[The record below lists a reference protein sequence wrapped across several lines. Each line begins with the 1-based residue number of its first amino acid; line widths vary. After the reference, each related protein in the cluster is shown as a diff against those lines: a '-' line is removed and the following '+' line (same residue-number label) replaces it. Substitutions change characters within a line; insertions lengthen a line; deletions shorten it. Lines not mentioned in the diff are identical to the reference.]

1 MKLLIV
7 DDDINLAKAIARVLS
22 QQKYLIDVAT
32 DGQAAWEYT
41 QSCLY
46 DLIVLDVRLP
56 SIDGISLCQKLR
68 QGGYV
73 NPILLLTACDSSSD
87 KVLGLDA
94 GADDY
99 VIKPFDWE
107 EFLARIRALLRRTGE
122 PSPAIL
128 VWGALRLDPNTCEV
142 SHGGEL
148 LSLRPR
154 EYKLLELFMRNSKR
168 VFSCGAILEH
178 LWSFEDPP
186 SEDVVRAHIKGL
198 RQKLKTVG
206 AEELI
211 ETVYGL
217 GYRLKPIAEKQP
229 AEVLATEGAIAETVG
244 HFETFDQLQQ
254 ALAEAWSDVR
264 PKMLERVAFLEQV
277 VDELKTGAISPHLR
291 QQAASEAHKM
301 VGTVG
306 SYGFR
311 FSSELSRQIEGLLRD
326 DRPIDSLRLSLL
338 ADKLAALSQDLTGV
352 ANIEPNSQATSLL
365 ASRDFQEANHAVRL
379 LAVDDDPHVLANLKT
394 VLEPWGIH
402 LTTLTDSQYFWEY
415 LENTNP
421 DLLLLDVVM
430 PKGNGL
436 MLCEQVR
443 NDPNWAGLPIVFLT
457 AYRDTETVQRVF
469 LAGADDLVCK
479 PVVAPE
485 LITRVISRIERQR
498 FWRHLAERDG
508 LTQLANRVKFTRNL
522 HQLMQKAASC
532 NQTIALVILSIQNLN
547 KINHQY
553 GYAAGD
559 TVLRQVS
566 DILSPIGCQGDL
578 LARWSGN
585 KFAIALYNKFSSH
598 AFQQVSAAIVDFNQK
613 GGNIAGIGQV
623 HLSFSLGTAQYPQDG
638 SDVQTVCEAAE
649 FSLLGL

>member
-1 MKLLIV
+1 MKLLVV
-7 DDDINLAKAIARVLS
+7 DDDINLAKAIAKVLA

-32 DGQAAWEYT
+32 DGQSAWEYT

-46 DLIVLDVRLP
+46 DLIVLDVKLP

-68 QGGYV
+68 QEGYV

-107 EFLARIRALLRRTGE
+107 EFLARIRALLRRAGE
-122 PSPAIL
+122 LAPAIL
-128 VWGALRLDPNTCEV
+128 SWGALRLDPITCEV
-142 SHGGEL
+142 SHAGEL
-148 LSLRPR
+148 LPLRPR

-186 SEDVVRAHIKGL
+186 SEDAVRAHIKGL
-198 RQKLKTVG
+198 RQKFKMVG
-206 AEELI
+206 AEDLI

-217 GYRLKPIAEKQP
+217 GYRLKPLEEKTSAELL
-229 AEVLATEGAIAETVG
+229 VEGEPIAETADPLETVG
-244 HFETFDQLQQ
+244 RLQQ
-254 ALAEAWSDVR
+254 ALAEAWDDIQ
-264 PKMLERVAFLEQV
+264 PEMLERVIFLEQV
-277 VDELKTGAISPHLR
+277 LNRLKMGAIDPQLQ
-291 QQAASEAHKM
+291 QQAASEAHKL

-306 SYGFR
+306 AYGFK
-311 FSSELSRQIEGLLRD
+311 FSSELSRQIETLLRD
-326 DRPIDSLRLSLL
+326 DRPFDSTRIASLTE
-338 ADKLAALSQDLTGV
+338 KLAALSQDLAGAAQVTQSYPSPFV
-352 ANIEPNSQATSLL
+352 DVLYLPESTHS
-365 ASRDFQEANHAVRL
+365 VRL

-402 LTTLTDSQYFWEY
+402 LTTLVDPQRFWEY
-415 LENTNP
+415 LEKTNP

-430 PKGNGL
+430 PNGNGL
-436 MLCEQVR
+436 ELCESVR
-443 NDPNWAGLPIVFLT
+443 NSPDWAGLPIVFLT
-457 AYRDTETVQRVF
+457 AYRDTETVQRAF

-485 LITRVISRIERQR
+485 LITRVMSRIERQR

-508 LTQLANRVKFTRNL
+508 LTQLANRVKFTRDL
-522 HQLMQKAASC
+522 HQLIQKAASR
-532 NQTIALVILSIQNLN
+532 NQSIALVILSIQGLN

-553 GYAAGD
+553 GYAVGD
-559 TVLRQVS
+559 AVLHQVGS
-566 DILSPIGCQGDL
+566 ALNPILCKGDL

-585 KFAIALYNKFSSH
+585 KFAIALCNKFSSY
-598 AFQQVSAAIVDFNQK
+598 AFQQVSVAIADFAQK
-613 GGNIAGIGQV
+613 GVPISAVGQV
-623 HLSFSLGTAQYPQDG
+623 QLKFSLGTAQYPQDG
-638 SDVQTVCEAAE
+638 SNVQMICEVAE
-649 FSLLGL
+649 FSLLS